1 MPTLRLELDDDTVRR
16 MATERELLGFE
27 TVTEYLEWVVR
38 NRTAIEQG
46 TERDH
51 LLSEYAKRVE
61 TLEAKLDAGE
71 SIATGD
77 DDSDPDI
84 GYDEFAPE
92 RVTRMSDEELTRDAN
107 ELSGVESERL
117 DELARRA
124 VADTREQLGRDVGTG
139 LSYRSRTS
147 IGDDLPSGAD
157 LLDLSEIAVPGHD
170 EDVIA
175 ARREAVGTAVAFL
188 KDRDRA
194 RRSEFVDA
202 LYEEVP
208 AGYDTEDGWWRCI
221 KRGLKQAPPVD
232 GGDGK
237 RVWRYDPVVNRDAP
251 GVTVTRL
258 SDDL

>member
-1 MPTLRLELDDDTVRR
+1 MPTLRLELDDETVRR

-27 TVTEYLEWVVR
+27 TVTEYLEWIVR

-71 SIATGD
+71 SIEPPEED
-77 DDSDPDI
+77 PDPDI
-84 GYDEFAPE
+84 DDDAFSPE
-92 RVTRMSDEELTRDAN
+92 RVTRMSDEELSRDAS

-124 VADTREQLGRDVGTG
+124 VARTRDQLGRDVGTG

-157 LLDLSEIAVPGHD
+157 LLDLSEIDVPGHD
-170 EDVIA
+170 EDVVA

-188 KDRDRA
+188 KDREHA
-194 RRSEFVDA
+194 RRSDFVDA

-232 GGDGK
+232 GGAGK
-237 RVWRYDPVVNRDAP
+237 RVWRYDPVVDRDAP
-251 GVTVTRL
+251 GVTVTRM